1 MEFENEEDRKALSYG
16 VRRLPLKGEAKGG
29 GGLAAPAFEGDG
41 EGEDVVVAD
50 GIGDGLQF
58 VAGGGD
64 EHGGALHAEVG
75 ELASGRASEDEAAL
89 ATEVGFAES
98 GEMGKLQG

>member
-1 MEFENEEDRKALSYG
+1 MS
-16 VRRLPLKGEAKGG
+16 VGG

-41 EGEDVVVAD
+41 EGKDVGVAD
-50 GIGDGLQF
+50 GIGDGLEF

-75 ELASGRASEDEAAL
+75 ELASGGFSEDDAAL
-89 ATEVGFAES
+89 AAEVGFAET
-98 GEMGKLQG
+98 GETGEF